1 MKPDVS
7 EQLLARW
14 REAWPQALAVWSQ
27 FTRLSDPRLCAST
40 VAAAEQGLTASFA
53 MIRLADQSVV
63 IDLEAVQKLGL
74 DDYAMEILAHEVG
87 HHVLAPANASDHFR
101 LLATIRKGLPTLE
114 KHAAMVANLYTDLLI
129 NDRLQRQG
137 SLRMHAIY
145 QKLLAGQPAMTKV
158 SVWALYMRIYERL
171 WTLESGSLGVA
182 VDDPLFESH
191 SWLGA
196 RLVRV
201 YANDWL
207 TGGARFAALLLPYLH
222 EAAEEEAAALERLH
236 DTREAG
242 LDCEPCGLVDYGD
255 GELQDPIHPVED
267 PLINDNLDH
276 LDNSPEVPAPQT
288 TDANTPG
295 RGQRREPFE
304 YGEIL
309 RAAGL
314 KLSDADMAV
323 RYYREAALPYLIPFP
338 KSKVPQRQE
347 AQMEG
352 LEAWEL
358 GDALDEIDW
367 LASLSLSPHAV
378 PGVTTM
384 KRHYG
389 LAPGNEPASKPIDL
403 DIYVDSSGSM
413 PNPQQRISYMALAGA
428 VICLSA
434 LRSGSRVQATLW
446 SGKNQFTST
455 QGFVRDEEAILR
467 ILTGHLGGA
476 TAFPIHKLRETF
488 STRAKHERDCHILH
502 ISDDGITTMF
512 GDDERGNSGWEV
524 AAQALQRG
532 RAGGTMALNLWQ
544 DWQTSNTQVSQDL
557 RRARIE
563 QGWQIHMVND
573 LPQLLDFAREFSRR
587 HYGERTYTRID
598 TDRSGPANPALAP
611 HGARP

>member
-1 MKPDVS
+1 MTSIDTS
-7 EQLLARW
+7 DLLTRW
-14 REAWPQALAVWSQ
+14 QKAWPEALAVWSQ
-27 FTRLSDPRLCAST
+27 FTRLSDPRLCTST
-40 VAAAEQGLTASFA
+40 VAAAKEGLSTSFA

-63 IDLEAVQKLGL
+63 VNLEAVRELGL
-74 DDYAMEILAHEVG
+74 EDYAVEVLAHEIG

-101 LLATIRKGLPTLE
+101 LLACIRKGLPTLE

-137 SLRMHAIY
+137 TLRMHAIY
-145 QKLLAGQPAMTKV
+145 QKLAAGQQRITKAG
-158 SVWALYMRIYERL
+158 VWALYMRIYERL
-171 WTLESGSLGVA
+171 WTLERGTLGIEVE
-182 VDDPLFESH
+182 DPLFETH

-242 LDCEPCGLVDYGD
+242 IDCEPSGLVDYND
-255 GELQDPIHPVED
+255 NELQDPIHPVED
-267 PLINDNLDH
+267 PLINDSITG
-276 LDNSPEVPAPQT
+276 DNDTDEPAPSLT
-288 TDANTPG
+288 EANLPS

-314 KLSDADMAV
+314 KLSNSDMAV

-338 KSKVPQRQE
+338 KKKAFHSLEQ
-347 AQMEG
+347 QMEG

-358 GDALDEIDW
+358 GDALEEIDW
-367 LASLSLSPHAV
+367 LASLSLSPQPV

-389 LAPGNEPASKPIDL
+389 TAPGPEPDTKPIDL

-446 SGKNQFTST
+446 SGKNQFIST
-455 QGFVRDEEAILR
+455 HGFVRDEEAVLR
-467 ILTGHLGGA
+467 ILTGHFGGA
-476 TAFPIHKLRETF
+476 TAFPIHKLRDTF
-488 STRAKHERDCHILH
+488 SSRGEHERDCHILH

-512 GDDERGNSGWEV
+512 TEDERGNSGWEV

-544 DWQTSNTQVSQDL
+544 DWRSSNTQCSRDL
-557 RRARIE
+557 QKAHIE
-563 QGWQIHMVND
+563 QGWHIHMVND
-573 LPQLLDFAREFSRR
+573 LAQLVDFAREFSRR
-587 HYGERTYTRID
+587 HYGEC
-598 TDRSGPANPALAP
+598 A
-611 HGARP
+611 